1 MTSCNYVVK
10 NKILGIES
18 LQIIPSEILGVRVK
32 LVCTITCLKVSQLL
46 LWLLSVHQWT
56 PLHVA
61 AERCRCEQILGYLV
75 EKEADINI
83 QDNKGVNIFQSDCT
97 TADSV

>member
-1 MTSCNYVVK
+1 M
-10 NKILGIES
+10 
-18 LQIIPSEILGVRVK
+18 GVRVK
-32 LVCTITCLKVSQLL
+32 LVCTITCMKVSQLV
-46 LWLLSVHQWT
+46 LWLLSVHQWA

-83 QDNKGVNIFQSDCT
+83 QDNKGVNIF
-97 TADSV
+97 